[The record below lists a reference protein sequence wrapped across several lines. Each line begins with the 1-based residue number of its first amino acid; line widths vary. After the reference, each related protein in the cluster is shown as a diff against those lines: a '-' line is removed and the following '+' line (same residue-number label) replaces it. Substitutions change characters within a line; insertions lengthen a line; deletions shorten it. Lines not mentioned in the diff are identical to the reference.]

1 MLAGPKND
9 EGRMLAVCTPLEA
22 DFAGPLVHRVSEG
35 YVVVEDYVTSGRLL
49 VYELGTHLVH
59 PHTGTLNQ
67 HRIGAVCT
75 VIEVNHH

>member
-1 MLAGPKND
+1 M
-9 EGRMLAVCTPLEA
+9 RAVCTPLEGDVA
-22 DFAGPLVHRVSEG
+22 VSLEHRVSEG
-35 YVVVEDYVTSGRLL
+35 YVPVEDYVTGSALL